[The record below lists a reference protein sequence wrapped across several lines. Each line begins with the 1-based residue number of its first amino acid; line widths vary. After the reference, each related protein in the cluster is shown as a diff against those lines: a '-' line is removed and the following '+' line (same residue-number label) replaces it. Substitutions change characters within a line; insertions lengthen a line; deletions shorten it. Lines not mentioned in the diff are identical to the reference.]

1 MDRADA
7 EKARKLWDLI
17 RGIRVAMLTS
27 EDGPYLRSRP
37 MTAIQTEFEGTLWFF
52 THASSHKRLE
62 IQSSERVCVS
72 YADPEKQDYVSM
84 SGHARLVRDPEQIQT
99 RWTEAARIWFPRG
112 TSDPDIAL
120 LKVEV
125 ERAEYWD
132 APSSAMV
139 QAYGYAKAVVTGKSP
154 DPGDNEKL
162 SFE

>member
-1 MDRADA
+1 MNQAGA
-7 EKARKLWDLI
+7 EKALELWEFI
-17 RGIRVAMLTS
+17 RGIRIAVLTS

-52 THASSHKRLE
+52 AHASTHKGAE
-62 IQSSERVCVS
+62 FHSSERVCVS
-72 YADPEKQDYVSM
+72 YVDPDKQNYVSL
-84 SGHARLVRDPEQIQT
+84 SGHARLVRDPEQIKAH
-99 RWTEAARIWFPRG
+99 WTEAARTWFPRG
-112 TSDPDIAL
+112 TDDPDIAL

-139 QAYGYAKAVVTGKSP
+139 HAYGYAKAADPGRSP